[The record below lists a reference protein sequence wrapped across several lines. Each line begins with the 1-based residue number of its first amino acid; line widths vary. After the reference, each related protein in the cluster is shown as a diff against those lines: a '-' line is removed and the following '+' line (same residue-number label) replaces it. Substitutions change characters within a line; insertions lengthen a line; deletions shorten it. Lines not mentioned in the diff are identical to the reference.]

1 MSDKQALLIELGT
14 EELPVKALPG
24 LAQALFDGVV
34 DALAKRGIAF
44 DRDGAKPLYT
54 PRRLAVLLP
63 GVAVEQPEQRSEV
76 LGPYLNI
83 ALDAEGKPT
92 RALEGFAAKA
102 GIDWT
107 TLAKTSDNKGERF
120 VHRAVKPGARTAE
133 LLPEILTEAL
143 AAMPIPKP
151 MRWGSREYGFA
162 RPAHW
167 LLLLLGDQVIDAEV
181 LGIRSDRMSRGHRF
195 HHDKTVWIG
204 TPGDYVDAL
213 RAAKVLVDPEERRAR
228 VVAEVNGAALKVG
241 GTPRITDDN
250 LEQVQCLVEWPKAV
264 LCAFERDFLAVPQEA
279 LIATME
285 ANQKFF
291 PVLDAAGTLTEHFI
305 GIANIESKDE
315 SEVRKGYERV
325 IRPRFADAKFFFDED
340 LKQGLASMNEGLK
353 TVTYQAKLGTVADK
367 VARVASLAE
376 SIAAEVGVDPKLARR
391 AAELA
396 KADLQSR
403 MVNEFPELQGIAGR
417 YYAAAA
423 GESAEVAAAIDE
435 AYMPR
440 FAGDDIAPSKLGQVL
455 AIAERLD
462 TLAGGFYLDLK
473 PTGNKDPFALRRSA
487 LGVARTLIESSFDI
501 ELYPLLEVAFSEVVM
516 SVSRQ
521 DALIKEVAAEDAR
534 RKGVPVKGPQLAF
547 TRHASGTT
555 ISTFDFIL
563 DRLRAY
569 YADQGV
575 TPQQFEAVAALMR
588 PVAPSGAPTHATA
601 ASDASAKPSTSPVGA
616 PEGATASTPQ
626 DSQPHARPT
635 STGASSS
642 SGAGSLLDF
651 DRRLKAIG
659 EFAKLPEAEA
669 LAAANKRIR
678 NILKKADIAIPGTVD
693 TTLFV
698 EDAERDLHAA
708 VEQAI
713 ADTDD
718 ALKTRDYVAVLGRLA
733 RLRPEVDTFFDKV
746 MVNADDAG
754 VRGNRLALLQ
764 RLADRLG
771 SVAAIEHLSV

>member
-1 MSDKQALLIELGT
+1 MSGLTPLLIELGT

-24 LAQALFDGVV
+24 LAQALFDGII
-34 DALAKRGIAF
+34 DALTRRGIAF

-54 PRRLAVLLP
+54 PRRLAVRLP
-63 GVAVEQPEQRSEV
+63 GVAAEQPEQHSEV

-92 RALEGFAAKA
+92 RALDGFAAKA
-102 GIDWT
+102 GVDWT
-107 TLAKTSDNKGERF
+107 ALEKTTDNKGERF
-120 VHRAVKPGARTAE
+120 VHRAVKPGAKTAA
-133 LLPEILTEAL
+133 LLPEILAEAL
-143 AAMPIPKP
+143 AGMPIPKP
-151 MRWGSREYGFA
+151 MRWGAHEYGFA

-167 LLLLLGDQVIDAEV
+167 LVLLLGDQVVDAEV
-181 LGIRSDRMSRGHRF
+181 LGIKADRMSRGHRF
-195 HHDKTVWIG
+195 HHEKTVWISSAD
-204 TPGDYVDAL
+204 DYVDAL

-228 VVAEVNGAALKVG
+228 VVAEVEAAAATVG
-241 GTPRITDDN
+241 GRARVTDDN

-264 LCAFERDFLAVPQEA
+264 LCAFEREFLAVPQEA

-291 PVLDAAGTLTEHFI
+291 PVLDADGRLTEHFI

-367 VARVASLAE
+367 VARVAALAE
-376 SIAAEVGVDPKLARR
+376 SIAAEVGVDPALARR

-440 FAGDDIAPSKLGQVL
+440 FAGDAIAPSRLGQVL

-462 TLAGGFYLDLK
+462 TLAGGFAAGLK
-473 PTGNKDPFALRRSA
+473 PTGNKDPFSLRRNA
-487 LGVARTLIESSFDI
+487 LGLARTVIEGRSDI
-501 ELYPLLEVAFSEVVM
+501 ASTVFLNHAFVVL
-516 SVSRQ
+516 SRQ
-521 DALIKEVAAEDAR
+521 LRVKADNAHIKSMLGQGIGIIKTSASTDDLYIPYETGVAQVVDMVES
-534 RKGVPVKGPQLAF
+534 VQ
-547 TRHASGTT
+547 
-555 ISTFDFIL
+555 DFIL

-575 TPQQFEAVAALMR
+575 TPQQFEAVAALMG
-588 PVAPSGAPTHATA
+588 PVATRVAPTGEAQAVVGATQVATA
-601 ASDASAKPSTSPVGA
+601 LA
-616 PEGATASTPQ
+616 PQ

-635 STGASSS
+635 HSGASSL

-678 NILKKADIAIPGTVD
+678 NILRKADIAIPATVD
-693 TTLFV
+693 TALFA
-698 EDAERDLHAA
+698 EDAERDLHAV

-713 ADTDD
+713 ADTDA

-733 RLRPEVDTFFDKV
+733 RLRPAVDTFFDKV
-746 MVNADDAG
+746 MVNADDAA

>member
-24 LAQALFDGVV
+24 LAQALFDGVI
-34 DALAKRGIAF
+34 DALTKRGIAF

-107 TLAKTSDNKGERF
+107 TLEKTSDNKGERF

-151 MRWGSREYGFA
+151 MRWGSHEYGFA

-167 LLLLLGDQVIDAEV
+167 LVLLLGDQVITAEV
-181 LGIRSDRMSRGHRF
+181 LGIQSDRMSRGHRF
-195 HHDKTVWIG
+195 HHDKTVWIS

-213 RAAKVLVDPEERRAR
+213 RATKVLVDPEERRAR

-291 PVLDAAGTLTEHFI
+291 PVLDVAGKLTEHFI

-353 TVTYQAKLGTVADK
+353 TVTYQAKLGSVWEKVRDVA
-367 VARVASLAE
+367 ALAE
-376 SIAAEVGVDPKLARR
+376 YIAEKEGLDPKLARL
-391 AAELA
+391 AAELS

-403 MVNEFPELQGIAGR
+403 LVNEFPELQGIAGR
-417 YYAAAA
+417 YYAMHDRLLEDLSVEQRKQLAD
-423 GESAEVAAAIDE
+423 AIDE

-440 FAGDDIAPSKLGQVL
+440 FSGDVIAPSKLGQVL

-462 TLAGGFYLDLK
+462 TLAGGFAAGLR
-473 PTGNKDPFALRRSA
+473 PTGNKDPFSLRRNA
-487 LGVARTLIESSFDI
+487 LGLARTFIEQGVELGLFEMLNKASRYKPFQPNTVGENIDFDQERRAQVI
-501 ELYPLLEVAFSEVVM
+501 EMYDFVV
-516 SVSRQ
+516 
-521 DALIKEVAAEDAR
+521 
-534 RKGVPVKGPQLAF
+534 
-547 TRHASGTT
+547 
-555 ISTFDFIL
+555 
-563 DRLRAY
+563 DRLPGY
-569 YADQGV
+569 YTDQGV

-588 PVAPSGAPTHATA
+588 PVATRVAPTGDA
-601 ASDASAKPSTSPVGA
+601 AAVVGA
-616 PEGATASTPQ
+616 TQVATNEA
-626 DSQPHARPT
+626 AT
-635 STGASSS
+635 S
-642 SGAGSLLDF
+642 GSLLDF

-746 MVNADDAG
+746 MVNADDAA

>member
-24 LAQALFDGVV
+24 LAQALFDGVI
-34 DALAKRGIAF
+34 DALTKRGIAF

-107 TLAKTSDNKGERF
+107 TLEKTSDNKGERF
-120 VHRAVKPGARTAE
+120 VHRAVKPGARTAA

-151 MRWGSREYGFA
+151 MRWGSHEYGFA

-167 LLLLLGDQVIDAEV
+167 LVLLLGDQVVEAEV

-195 HHDKTVWIG
+195 HHDKTVWIS

-291 PVLDAAGTLTEHFI
+291 PVLDEAGKLTEHFI

-367 VARVASLAE
+367 VARVAALAE

-423 GESAEVAAAIDE
+423 GESVEVAAAIDE

-440 FAGDDIAPSKLGQVL
+440 FAGDAIAPSKLGQVL

-462 TLAGGFYLDLK
+462 TLAGGFAAGLK
-473 PTGNKDPFALRRSA
+473 PTGNKDPFALRRNA
-487 LGVARTLIESSFDI
+487 LGLARTIVKEGIEIS
-501 ELYPLLEVAFSEVVM
+501 LLGREFRDEKFNEIDPGAINRAIYEVGASMASTDRISKQEVADNATQAGVEPKERLQSGSA
-516 SVSRQ
+516 SVS
-521 DALIKEVAAEDAR
+521 I
-534 RKGVPVKGPQLAF
+534 
-547 TRHASGTT
+547 SGLKQE
-555 ISTFDFIL
+555 IYDFIL
-563 DRLRAY
+563 DRLRSY

-588 PVAPSGAPTHATA
+588 PVATRVAPTGDA
-601 ASDASAKPSTSPVGA
+601 AAVVGA
-616 PEGATASTPQ
+616 TQVATNEA
-626 DSQPHARPT
+626 AT
-635 STGASSS
+635 S
-642 SGAGSLLDF
+642 GSLLDF

-678 NILKKADIAIPGTVD
+678 NILKKADIPIPGTVD

-746 MVNADDAG
+746 MVNADDAA

>member
-1 MSDKQALLIELGT
+1 MTQMLPLLIELGT

-24 LAQALFDGVV
+24 LAQALFDGIV
-34 DALAKRGIAF
+34 DGLAKRGVAF
-44 DRDGAKPLYT
+44 DRAGAKPLYT

-63 GVAVEQPEQRSEV
+63 GVAVEQPEQHSEV

-92 RALEGFAAKA
+92 KALEGFAAKA
-102 GIDWT
+102 GVDWT
-107 TLAKTSDNKGERF
+107 ALEKTRDQKGERF
-120 VHRAVKPGARTAE
+120 VLRSVKPGAKTAA
-133 LLPEILTEAL
+133 LLPDILREAL
-143 AAMPIPKP
+143 AGMPIPKP
-151 MRWGSREYGFA
+151 MRWGERDVGFA
-162 RPAHW
+162 RPVHW
-167 LLLLLGDQVIDAEV
+167 LVLLLGDQVVEGDV
-181 LGIRSDRMSRGHRF
+181 LGIRADRMSRGHRF
-195 HHDKTVWIG
+195 EAPKPVWISA
-204 TPGDYVDAL
+204 PGDYVDAL
-213 RAAKVLVDPEERRAR
+213 RAAKVLVDPDERRAR
-228 VVAEVNGAALKVG
+228 VIAEVDAAAAKAG
-241 GTPRITDDN
+241 GTARKTDDN
-250 LEQVQCLVEWPKAV
+250 VEQVQCLVEWPKAV
-264 LCAFERDFLAVPQEA
+264 LCAFEREFLAVPQEA

-291 PVLDAAGTLTEHFI
+291 PVLDAAGKLTEHFI

-367 VARVASLAE
+367 VARVAALAE
-376 SIAAEVGVDPKLARR
+376 SIAAEVGVDPKLAKR

-417 YYAAAA
+417 YYAMHDASLDDL
-423 GESAEVAAAIDE
+423 SADERKQLADAIDE

-462 TLAGGFYLDLK
+462 TLAGGFAAGLK
-473 PTGNKDPFALRRSA
+473 PTGNKDPFSLRRNA
-487 LGVARTLIESSFDI
+487 LGLARTIIDGAFELSVLSAFEISYGFSYLAVQKYYASTLDVQKEANEKLRSAMAQPLLKEILGKCPKFGVEQAIFVYKNYGADAAHESFD
-501 ELYPLLEVAFSEVVM
+501 
-516 SVSRQ
+516 
-521 DALIKEVAAEDAR
+521 
-534 RKGVPVKGPQLAF
+534 F
-547 TRHASGTT
+547 TV
-555 ISTFDFIL
+555 

-588 PVAPSGAPTHATA
+588 PVAAHAAPTGEPGAVVGA
-601 ASDASAKPSTSPVGA
+601 ASAATNAATTS
-616 PEGATASTPQ
+616 
-626 DSQPHARPT
+626 
-635 STGASSS
+635 
-642 SGAGSLLDF
+642 GSLLDF
-651 DRRLKAIG
+651 DRRLRAIG
-659 EFAKLPEAEA
+659 EFVKLPEAEA

-678 NILKKADIAIPGTVD
+678 NILKKADIAIPASVD
-693 TTLFV
+693 AALFV
-698 EDAERDLHAA
+698 EDAERALHAV

-713 ADTDD
+713 ADTDPLL
-718 ALKTRDYVAVLGRLA
+718 ANRDYVAVLGRLA

-746 MVNADDAG
+746 MVNADDQA
-754 VRGNRLALLQ
+754 VRANRLALLQ

>member
-24 LAQALFDGVV
+24 LAQALFDGVI
-34 DALAKRGIAF
+34 DALTKRGIAF

-107 TLAKTSDNKGERF
+107 TLEKTSDNKGERF
-120 VHRAVKPGARTAE
+120 VHRAVKPGARTAD
-133 LLPEILTEAL
+133 LLPEILAEAL

-151 MRWGSREYGFA
+151 MRWGSHEYGFA

-167 LLLLLGDQVIDAEV
+167 LVLLLGDQVIDAEV

-195 HHDKTVWIG
+195 HHDKTVWIS
-204 TPGDYVDAL
+204 TPSDYVDAL

-241 GTPRITDDN
+241 GTPRITGDN

-291 PVLDAAGTLTEHFI
+291 PVLDAAGKLTEHFI

-353 TVTYQAKLGTVADK
+353 TVTYQAKLGSVADK
-367 VARVASLAE
+367 VERVAALAE
-376 SIAAEVGVDPKLARR
+376 SIAAELGVDPTLARR

-403 MVNEFPELQGIAGR
+403 IVNEFPELQGIAGR

-440 FAGDDIAPSKLGQVL
+440 FAGDAIAPSKLGQVL

-462 TLAGGFYLDLK
+462 TLAGGFAAGLK
-473 PTGNKDPFALRRSA
+473 PTGNKDPFALRRNA
-487 LGVARTLIESSFDI
+487 LGLARTIVKEGIEIS
-501 ELYPLLEVAFSEVVM
+501 LLGREFRDEKFNEIDPGAINRAIYEVGASMASTDRISKQEVADNATQAGVEPKERLQSGSA
-516 SVSRQ
+516 SVS
-521 DALIKEVAAEDAR
+521 I
-534 RKGVPVKGPQLAF
+534 
-547 TRHASGTT
+547 SGLKQE
-555 ISTFDFIL
+555 IYDFIL
-563 DRLRAY
+563 DRLRSY

-588 PVAPSGAPTHATA
+588 PVATSVAPTGAGGTV
-601 ASDASAKPSTSPVGA
+601 VGA
-616 PEGATASTPQ
+616 AEAAIAGST
-626 DSQPHARPT
+626 
-635 STGASSS
+635 
-642 SGAGSLLDF
+642 GSLLDF

-708 VEQAI
+708 VAQAI

-746 MVNADDAG
+746 MVNADDAA